1 MAPINLREGKGRR
14 GARRIAKRKKMR
26 GRARRERGDGPRALY
41 IFFSLE
47 AAQVAACS
55 RPMVS
60 VASRRKERH
69 REGGTLLG
77 ESKAGAARPGRGAER
92 RSPRRPETESGRGPL
107 SPLRPRTHP
116 NPGLG
121 EVGPD
126 GDLLAGGHVGVAVP
140 LEGGLQLL
148 QLLAGEVRP
157 LPPLPLLL
165 GGVLGP
171 RILALALLALLFLCE
186 GGRENSGAENRGTSA
201 SQASP
206 RSPRPAP
213 APLII
218 NPRPAPAGSALLCGF
233 SAARYG
239 SCVLPSV
246 CAPDAD
252 GAPLSAC
259 VLRVTGRGAAEVRP
273 VPTSAARPSLSAAPA
288 RCCPLPLTLCPYHSS
303 VSTRVIRPPASILFA
318 FRIRVIRPS
327 ASILL
332 MYPILSYSYRS
343 PVLPVLFA
351 CTHPRYSPIRIHAPR
366 HTIAYLY
373 PHYLLSVPTL
383 PAHCI
388 HVIRPP
394 YPFHSPICAHI
405 IRQVFV
411 RLYPFYLPSV
421 PVPFGHPYPRYSP
434 HIRPSVSTLLT
445 LPCQYNP
452 PSASQHS
459 PVCTHITLRVIR
471 PSAPLSLALYNR
483 SLARSPHAVLLPQ
496 PSPPAPSRDRGAAG
510 RGLRAARR
518 LLPAAS
524 GLEVSEIVCTSSRC
538 LAASREERA
547 CPGASAVAMASA
559 GCW

>member
-1 MAPINLREGKGRR
+1 MRPRDVRSAPMAPINLREGKGRR

-60 VASRRKERH
+60 VGSRRKERH

-206 RSPRPAP
+206 RSPRTAP

-259 VLRVTGRGAAEVRP
+259 ALRVTRYRPGRSR
-273 VPTSAARPSLSAAPA
+273 SAARPHQRCPPVSIRSARPLLSVTAHPLSVPLVCFYPCYSPSCLHIIRVPYACYPPVCIHIIDVSYTLLFVPFA
-288 RCCPLPLTLCPYHSS
+288 RLARTIRLYTSTLLAYPYPRSSSYDRLFVSTLSPFRTHVTCPLYPCHSSS
-303 VSTRVIRPPASILFA
+303 VSISFTHLRPHYSTSIRTFVS
-318 FRIRVIRPS
+318 
-327 ASILL
+327 
-332 MYPILSYSYRS
+332 
-343 PVLPVLFA
+343 VLPAL
-351 CTHPRYSPIRIHAPR
+351 CTR
-366 HTIAYLY
+366 T
-373 PHYLLSVPTL
+373 V
-383 PAHCI
+383 
-388 HVIRPP
+388 
-394 YPFHSPICAHI
+394 
-405 IRQVFV
+405 
-411 RLYPFYLPSV
+411 
-421 PVPFGHPYPRYSP
+421 
-434 HIRPSVSTLLT
+434 RPSVSTLFAT
-445 LPCQYNP
+445 Y
-452 PSASQHS
+452 S
-459 PVCTHITLRVIR
+459 PVCIHITH
-471 PSAPLSLALYNR
+471 PS
-483 SLARSPHAVLLPQ
+483 
-496 PSPPAPSRDRGAAG
+496 
-510 RGLRAARR
+510 
-518 LLPAAS
+518 
-524 GLEVSEIVCTSSRC
+524 VSI
-538 LAASREERA
+538 
-547 CPGASAVAMASA
+547 
-559 GCW
+559 